1 MPAVIFGCFLCA
13 GPRPPRPHARSASF
27 CGRNEQ
33 RHAVV
38 GEDRPGF
45 VPELAREMLGVLPDQ
60 MREVVAAPVRTV
72 EAQLLAWH
80 LNDVSRRLATI
91 PSAGIT
97 TSGERVAH
105 AAAGHDAK
113 LRKVGS
119 DRADQAASAPG
130 CQSPQLC
137 FGEAVLCGPSL
148 TGARLPRLFI
158 ELERQDHWELSA
170 TRTHNLG

>member
-1 MPAVIFGCFLCA
+1 LCA

-45 VPELAREMLGVLPDQ
+45 VPELAREILGVLPDQ
-60 MREVVAAPVRTV
+60 LREVVAAPVRTV

-80 LNDVSRRLATI
+80 PSNDVSRRPATI

-97 TSGERVAH
+97 TSGEHIAH
-105 AAAGHDAK
+105 TAAGHDAK

-119 DRADQAASAPG
+119 DRADQAAA
-130 CQSPQLC
+130 
-137 FGEAVLCGPSL
+137 
-148 TGARLPRLFI
+148 LP
-158 ELERQDHWELSA
+158 DLSFA
-170 TRTHNLG
+170 NPFAGSRK